1 MEQILEQRTTE
12 LQTPQICQAT
22 YSSTSWL
29 NMISY
34 EEEYVEHSISP
45 GGLLWSRLSL
55 PNG

>member
-45 GGLLWSRLSL
+45 SGLLWNRLSL
-55 PNG
+55 PDG